1 MTDPKTIAFAGKDY
15 TEASLKEV
23 SVDDLL
29 SLRNEIAKV
38 LGVAETRAFKDAEQA
53 QTQTWK
59 ALEKF
64 ESASAEKPVS
74 AKKPAKEPKPK
85 ADPANRKMSKSSMA
99 GFVKRPSRKQFST
112 IKKIGEHDGTQGRQH
127 RWANYTDGM
136 TLVDV
141 IEKEGCEPW
150 DVYNWTNQKIM
161 SITEPTDAEYAERRA
176 AFYKRH
182 NMVDPELDK
191 EAKAKA
197 QAEQKAKREQEA
209 AAKKAAAEAA
219 KAAKAAEPAPA
230 A

>member
-1 MTDPKTIAFAGKDY
+1 MSEVKTIAFEGKDY
-15 TEASLKEV
+15 TEASLSEV
-23 SVDDLL
+23 SVEDLL
-29 SLRNEIAKV
+29 TLRNSIAKV

-53 QTQTWK
+53 KSQTWK

-64 ESASAEKPVS
+64 ETASAEKPIS
-74 AKKPAKEPKPK
+74 AKKPAKEKPEPK
-85 ADPANRKMSKSSMA
+85 DRKMSKSSMA

-112 IKKIGEHDGTQGRQH
+112 IRKIGDHDGTQGRQH
-127 RWANYTDGM
+127 RWANYVDGM

-161 SITEPTDAEYAERRA
+161 SITEPTDAEYTERRA

-182 NMVDPELDK
+182 NLVDPDLDK

-197 QAEQKAKREQEA
+197 LAEQKAKREEEA

-219 KAAKAAEPAPA
+219 KAAKAAAAAAPA